1 MIGKIPS
8 KVLLTLG
15 VEKVT
20 LLLKNQVG
28 LNYSTKP

>member
-1 MIGKIPS
+1 MIGKIQS